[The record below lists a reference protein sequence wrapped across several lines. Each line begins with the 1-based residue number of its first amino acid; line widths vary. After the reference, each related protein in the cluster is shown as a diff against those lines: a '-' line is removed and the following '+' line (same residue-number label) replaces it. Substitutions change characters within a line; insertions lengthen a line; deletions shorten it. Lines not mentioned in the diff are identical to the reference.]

1 MIMLALVRSVIHTR
15 DTPFQMLLNIIEAC
29 LAIIAVPLTAHK
41 SLFAYPRSGKSMEKG
56 TQLRWRPGTLTA
68 RRRTESQERLH
79 QRVATPLPDNVLL
92 GLSTFIEGGTIRT
105 PARLT
110 KTSLRRQESVLRTR
124 EVVVEVH
131 YEKDVEKGDWDRVGS
146 PSWMDEKWKRR
157 SSESSAS
164 GT

>member
-1 MIMLALVRSVIHTR
+1 ML
-15 DTPFQMLLNIIEAC
+15 P
-29 LAIIAVPLTAHK
+29 
-41 SLFAYPRSGKSMEKG
+41 
-56 TQLRWRPGTLTA
+56 
-68 RRRTESQERLH
+68 
-79 QRVATPLPDNVLL
+79 

-105 PARLT
+105 PSRLT

-157 SSESSAS
+157 SSGSSAS
-164 GT
+164 GI